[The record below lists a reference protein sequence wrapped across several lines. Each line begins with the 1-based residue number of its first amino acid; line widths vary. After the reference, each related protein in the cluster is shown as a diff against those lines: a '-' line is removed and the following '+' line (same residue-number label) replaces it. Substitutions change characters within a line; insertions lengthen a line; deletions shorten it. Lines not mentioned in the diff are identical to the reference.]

1 MRFHG
6 KHARR
11 RILSVA
17 LCAAFVTAVAA
28 CGSGGGS
35 SSASSAS
42 AGSSGGAGAS
52 SSAASGGAATN
63 LTVAYAA
70 TGAGFSDLY
79 VGVADGI
86 FQKYGLNVKLVQV
99 TPANLIPSL
108 LSGSAQIGGGV
119 ADGAAAAIL
128 KGEKLEYVALS
139 EGTYNL
145 QLWANKGVSS
155 VHDLV
160 GKTVALTTQG
170 SETDFALTAMLQS
183 YGISPDKVNRK
194 YLVTAPQMLSA
205 MHSGAV
211 DAGLFQ
217 PPQAQTLSETGGK
230 VVDSLSN
237 LPYAVGAYTT
247 TSSYATANPGVIA
260 KFIAAEK
267 ANLAYLRSNPS
278 QTMAAIQQFN
288 STSNA
293 AGNKIAYSFFLH
305 VWKPD
310 PTATPALIKAAF
322 TRAAQNANA
331 TAPSDISQYIFSAP
345 AAA

>member
-11 RILSVA
+11 KILSVA
-17 LCAAFVTAVAA
+17 VCAAFVTAIAA
-28 CGSGGGS
+28 CSSGGGS
-35 SSASSAS
+35 SSS
-42 AGSSGGAGAS
+42 AGTGGGAS
-52 SSAASGGAATN
+52 SSAAGGATTN

-70 TGAGFSDLY
+70 AGAGFSDLY

-86 FQKYGLNVKLVQV
+86 FKRYGLNVRFVQV
-99 TPANLIPSL
+99 TPANLIPAL

-128 KGEKLEYVALS
+128 KGEKLKYVALS
-139 EGTYNL
+139 EGSYNL
-145 QLWANKGVSS
+145 QLWANKGISS
-155 VHDLV
+155 VQDLV
-160 GKTVALTTQG
+160 GKTVALTTHG
-170 SETDFALTAMLQS
+170 SETDFGLTAMLQS
-183 YGISPDKVNRK
+183 YGISPAKVSRK

-211 DAGLFQ
+211 EAGLFQ
-217 PPQAQTLSETGGK
+217 PPTAQSLTETGGK

-247 TSSYATANPGVIA
+247 TASYAAANPGIIA

-288 STSNA
+288 STSNEA
-293 AGNKIAYSFFLH
+293 DNKIAYSFFLH
-305 VWKPD
+305 VWKKD
-310 PTATPALIKAAF
+310 PTVTPALIKAAF
-322 TRAAQNANA
+322 IRAARKANT
-331 TAPSDISQYIFSAP
+331 TAPSDVSQYIFSAP
-345 AAA
+345 AAGTALTR

>member
-1 MRFHG
+1 
-6 KHARR
+6 
-11 RILSVA
+11 
-17 LCAAFVTAVAA
+17 VTAIAA
-28 CGSGGGS
+28 CSSGGSG
-35 SSASSAS
+35 SSAGTGAGASSP
-42 AGSSGGAGAS
+42 AGSSGGT
-52 SSAASGGAATN
+52 TN

-86 FQKYGLNVKLVQV
+86 FQRYGLNVKLVQV
-99 TPANLIPSL
+99 TPADLTPAL

-128 KGEKLEYVALS
+128 QGEKLKYVALT

-145 QLWANKGVSS
+145 QLWANQGVSS
-155 VHDLV
+155 VPDLV

-183 YGISPDKVNRK
+183 YGVSPDKVSRK
-194 YLVTAPQMLSA
+194 YLVTAAQMLSA

-211 DAGLFQ
+211 QAGLFQ
-217 PPQAQTLSETGGK
+217 PPTAQTLTETGGK

-247 TSSYATANPGVIA
+247 SASYAAANPGVIA

-267 ANLAYLRSNPS
+267 ANLAYLRSNPT

-293 AGNKIAYSFFLH
+293 ADNKIAYSFFLH
-305 VWKPD
+305 VWKED
-310 PTATPALIKAAF
+310 PTVTPALIKAAF
-322 TRAAQNANA
+322 TRAAQNANK
-331 TAPSDISQYIFSAP
+331 TAPSDISQYVFSAP
-345 AAA
+345 AAVS

>member
-1 MRFHG
+1 MQFHG
-6 KHARR
+6 THARR

-17 LCAAFVTAVAA
+17 ICAAFVTAIAA
-28 CGSGGGS
+28 CSSGGGS
-35 SSASSAS
+35 SSSAGTGSAASAS
-42 AGSSGGAGAS
+42 AGSSG
-52 SSAASGGAATN
+52 SGGATTN

-99 TPANLIPSL
+99 TPANLIPAL

-155 VHDLV
+155 VQDLV

-183 YGISPDKVNRK
+183 YGISPDKVSRK

-205 MHSGAV
+205 MRSGAV
-211 DAGLFQ
+211 EAGLFQ
-217 PPQAQTLSETGGK
+217 PPQAQTLTGTGGK

-247 TSSYATANPGVIA
+247 SASYAAANPGVIA

-267 ANLAYLRSNPS
+267 ANLVYLRSNPS
-278 QTMAAIQQFN
+278 QTMAAIQQYN

-305 VWKPD
+305 VWKKD

-322 TRAAQNANA
+322 TRAAQNANTA
-331 TAPSDISQYIFSAP
+331 APSDVSQYIFSAP
-345 AAA
+345 AAG

>member
-1 MRFHG
+1 MQFYG
-6 KHARR
+6 QHARR

-17 LCAAFVTAVAA
+17 VCAALVTAIAA

-35 SSASSAS
+35 GNS
-42 AGSSGGAGAS
+42 AGTG
-52 SSAASGGAATN
+52 SSAASATTN

-86 FQKYGLNVKLVQV
+86 FKRYGLNVNLVQV
-99 TPANLIPSL
+99 TPANLIPAL

-128 KGEKLEYVALS
+128 KGEKLKYVALS

-155 VHDLV
+155 PQDLV

-170 SETDFALTAMLQS
+170 SETDFGLTAMLQS
-183 YGISPDKVNRK
+183 YGISPAKVSRK

-211 DAGLFQ
+211 QAGLFQ
-217 PPQAQTLSETGGK
+217 PPTAQTLSETGGK

-247 TSSYATANPGVIA
+247 TASYATANPGVIM

-278 QTMAAIQQFN
+278 QAMAAIQQFN
-288 STSNA
+288 STSTA
-293 AGNKIAYSFFLH
+293 AGNNIAYSFFLR
-305 VWKPD
+305 VWKKD
-310 PTATPALIKAAF
+310 PTITPALIKAAF
-322 TRAAQNANA
+322 TRAAQNAST
-331 TAPSDISQYIFSAP
+331 TAPSNISQYIFSAP
-345 AAA
+345 AAG

>member
-1 MRFHG
+1 MQFHG

-17 LCAAFVTAVAA
+17 IGAAFVTTIAA
-28 CGSGGGS
+28 CSSAGS
-35 SSASSAS
+35 SSSAGTGGGATSAS
-42 AGSSGGAGAS
+42 AGSSG
-52 SSAASGGAATN
+52 SGGATTN

-70 TGAGFSDLY
+70 PGAGFSDLY

-99 TPANLIPSL
+99 TPANLIPAL

-145 QLWANKGVSS
+145 QLWANKDVSS
-155 VHDLV
+155 VQDLV

-170 SETDFALTAMLQS
+170 SETDFGLTAMLQS
-183 YGISPDKVNRK
+183 YGISPDKVSRK

-217 PPQAQTLSETGGK
+217 PPTAQTLTETGGK

-247 TSSYATANPGVIA
+247 TASYAAANPGVIA

-293 AGNKIAYSFFLH
+293 ANNKIAYSFFLH
-305 VWKPD
+305 VWKTD

-322 TRAAQNANA
+322 TRAAQNANT

-345 AAA
+345 AAG

>member
-1 MRFHG
+1 MQFHG

-11 RILSVA
+11 RILSVVI
-17 LCAAFVTAVAA
+17 CAAFVTTIAA
-28 CGSGGGS
+28 CGSGGSGS
-35 SSASSAS
+35 TASAS
-42 AGSSGGAGAS
+42 AGSSG
-52 SSAASGGAATN
+52 SGGATAN

-86 FQKYGLNVKLVQV
+86 FQRYGLNVKLVQV

-155 VHDLV
+155 VQDLV

-170 SETDFALTAMLQS
+170 SETDFGLTALLRS
-183 YGISPDKVNRK
+183 YGVSPDKVTRK

-217 PPQAQTLSETGGK
+217 PPTAQTLTETGGK

-247 TSSYATANPGVIA
+247 TASYATANPGVIA

-293 AGNKIAYSFFLH
+293 ANNKIAYSFFLH
-305 VWKPD
+305 VWKKD

-322 TRAAQNANA
+322 TRAAQNANT
-331 TAPSDISQYIFSAP
+331 TAPSDIGQYIFSAP
-345 AAA
+345 AAG

>member
-1 MRFHG
+1 M
-6 KHARR
+6 
-11 RILSVA
+11 
-17 LCAAFVTAVAA
+17 TAIAA
-28 CGSGGGS
+28 CGSGGGP
-35 SSASSAS
+35 
-42 AGSSGGAGAS
+42 GG
-52 SSAASGGAATN
+52 SAAAGGSAAPATTS

-86 FQKYGLNVKLVQV
+86 FKRYGLNVSLVQV
-99 TPANLIPSL
+99 TPANLIPAL

-128 KGEKLEYVALS
+128 KGEKLKYVALS

-145 QLWANKGVSS
+145 QLWANKGISS
-155 VHDLV
+155 PQDLV

-170 SETDFALTAMLQS
+170 SETDFGLTAMLQS
-183 YGISPDKVNRK
+183 YGISPAKVARK
-194 YLVTAPQMLSA
+194 YLVTAAQMLSA

-211 DAGLFQ
+211 QAGLFQ
-217 PPQAQTLSETGGK
+217 PPTAQTLTETGGK
-230 VVDSLSN
+230 VVASLSS

-247 TSSYATANPGVIA
+247 TASYAAANPGVIA

-288 STSNA
+288 STSTA
-293 AGNKIAYSFFLH
+293 AGNKIAYSFFLQ
-305 VWKPD
+305 VWKKD
-310 PTATPALIKAAF
+310 PTITPALIEAAF
-322 TRAAQNANA
+322 ARAAQNAST

-345 AAA
+345 AAR